1 MPADLAPGDVSQTK
15 QTPDSAD
22 PVVVFED
29 VSIIFD
35 IKPVLQNISFTVC
48 RGETRIILGPAG
60 GGKSVLMKLA
70 NGLIRPDSGTICV
83 FGEDVTRMRET
94 DLFKLRA
101 RIGMVFQESALFDS
115 LSVEDNVAYRL
126 HEDRVPEEEAHKRV
140 VEALQFVELENTIA
154 KFPSELSGGMRRRVS
169 IARAIIAKPD
179 LILYDSPTGGLDPI
193 TSTTIIDLVIKQRD
207 VSHTTSLLITHRLQD
222 AFLLA
227 RNRFNQQT
235 GKKELFPFG
244 VRVDVY
250 GFGDL
255 ICCKPGW
262 GIGLVQACSG
272 TDHARRKLKILTECK
287 WEFSEWKASGG
298 RVLLISWTKK
308 GAIGER
314 KLWEARLKELV

>member
-1 MPADLAPGDVSQTK
+1 MPVDIATGDVSQTR
-15 QTPDSAD
+15 QSPDSAE

-29 VSIIFD
+29 VSITFD
-35 IKPVLQNISFTVC
+35 IKPVLQNISFTVN

-70 NGLIRPDSGTICV
+70 NGLIRPDSGTIRI

-126 HEDRVPEEEAHKRV
+126 HEDRVPDEEAHKRV
-140 VEALQFVELENTIA
+140 VEALQFVELENTIE

-227 RNRFNQQT
+227 THRFNEQT
-235 GKKELFPFG
+235 GKIDPIPNNGIDDSTKFLVLNEGQVVFDGNTHELVHTNDP
-244 VRVDVY
+244 
-250 GFGDL
+250 
-255 ICCKPGW
+255 W
-262 GIGLVQACSG
+262 
-272 TDHARRKLKILTECK
+272 
-287 WEFSEWKASGG
+287 
-298 RVLLISWTKK
+298 
-308 GAIGER
+308 
-314 KLWEARLKELV
+314 LKEYLS

>member
-1 MPADLAPGDVSQTK
+1 MPADIAPGDVSQTK
-15 QTPDSAD
+15 QTPDSAE

-29 VSIIFD
+29 VSITFD
-35 IKPVLQNISFTVC
+35 IKPVLQNISFTVQ

-70 NGLIRPDSGTICV
+70 NGLLRPDAGTIRV
-83 FGEDVTRMRET
+83 FGEEITGMRET

-126 HEDRVPEEEAHKRV
+126 HEDRVPDEEAHNRV
-140 VEALQFVELENTIA
+140 IEALQFVELENTIE

-227 RNRFNQQT
+227 THRFNQQT
-235 GKKELFPFG
+235 GKIEPIPNGGIDDSTKFLVLNEGHVVFDGNTHEL
-244 VRVDVY
+244 VHT
-250 GFGDL
+250 
-255 ICCKPGW
+255 
-262 GIGLVQACSG
+262 
-272 TDHARRKLKILTECK
+272 TDP
-287 WEFSEWKASGG
+287 W
-298 RVLLISWTKK
+298 
-308 GAIGER
+308 
-314 KLWEARLKELV
+314 LKEYLS